1 MFFPFCLKCSE
12 VRDSGL
18 SVFFAAG
25 FSLLATGQEA
35 GNQLPAASRQPP
47 VAITFIL
54 NVDPLK

>member
-12 VRDSGL
+12 VQDSGF

-25 FSLLATGQEA
+25 FSLLAAGQEA

-47 VAITFIL
+47 VASR
-54 NVDPLK
+54 